1 MRCVYNVF
9 TQPAL
14 PPRNF
19 ILDKNSATLPDVDI
33 YIFIRPLIF
42 LFTRLVVSTT
52 VLVSVVDFTV
62 ASWLHHSQVFHS
74 PFLSFFFFFASDE
87 IRVRYLHI
95 AIYCVPEHVVHDQRM
110 IRDC

>member
-52 VLVSVVDFTV
+52 VLVSVVDFMV

-74 PFLSFFFFFASDE
+74 PFLSFFFFLLSMRFA
-87 IRVRYLHI
+87 
-95 AIYCVPEHVVHDQRM
+95 
-110 IRDC
+110 

>member
-62 ASWLHHSQVFHS
+62 ASWLRHSQVLHS
-74 PFLSFFFFFASDE
+74 PFLSFF
-87 IRVRYLHI
+87 RVRYLHI
-95 AIYCVPEHVVHDQRM
+95 AIYCVPEHGVYDQRM